1 MITFV
6 FLECNSSGDWP
17 LVQEHE
23 NYSHCIHKQ
32 ILFLIDKELVIPL
45 EHDFFG
51 CKYYLTL
58 PIGIRIGR
66 NRNLATNANQEENHE
81 LIKMNQPR
89 ARSVFFAMGLGEKP
103 IQTDPTRKQSPAQE
117 KTKKHPRVVRSEQ
130 TGVTNRVTVAK
141 RQRILDRNYEKK
153 LEKKG
158 AKGHKID

>member
-1 MITFV
+1 MLMITFV

-51 CKYYLTL
+51 CKYS
-58 PIGIRIGR
+58 
-66 NRNLATNANQEENHE
+66 
-81 LIKMNQPR
+81 R
-89 ARSVFFAMGLGEKP
+89 ARSIFLAMGLGEKP

-117 KTKKHPRVVRSEQ
+117 KTKNIHV
-130 TGVTNRVTVAK
+130 
-141 RQRILDRNYEKK
+141 L
-153 LEKKG
+153 
-158 AKGHKID
+158 